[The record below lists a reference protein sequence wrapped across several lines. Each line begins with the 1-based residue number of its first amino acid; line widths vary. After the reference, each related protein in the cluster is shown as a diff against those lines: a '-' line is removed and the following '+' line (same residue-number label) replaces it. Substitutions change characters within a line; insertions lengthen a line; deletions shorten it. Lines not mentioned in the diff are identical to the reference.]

1 MRNAKSENHSLRLGA
16 ANTGFVLNPVPT
28 SPGSTLTH
36 ARAAFRHPLIMS
48 SCVTPG
54 GVRRIRESIDG
65 PLSDVSV
72 QVRPHRRRSGLQIR
86 RTRECA
92 REFRKAARA
101 SPETRGRETR
111 DGFRAR
117 APPRTDTSHVSRPI
131 RRSSTSSP
139 MPSSATGAHPKPETR
154 APIATAAS
162 RFLNPRPVRT
172 RETTVCGSGV
182 SRGVRRCQH
191 STRHAGV
198 SRAPRRRR

>member
-1 MRNAKSENHSLRLGA
+1 MFEPR
-16 ANTGFVLNPVPT
+16 VPT
-28 SPGSTLTH
+28 SAGATLTH
-36 ARAAFRHPLIMS
+36 ARAAFRRPPIMS

-139 MPSSATGAHPKPETR
+139 TPSSATGAHPRPRLTLANCLSVFESTPKTGLEKRPSTGASLPR
-154 APIATAAS
+154 AV
-162 RFLNPRPVRT
+162 FFW
-172 RETTVCGSGV
+172 
-182 SRGVRRCQH
+182 
-191 STRHAGV
+191 
-198 SRAPRRRR
+198 